1 MMKAVRMMIK
11 KLKVDGFLLAA
22 MGAGLL
28 FRILVWKTMRL
39 MISFDEANYL
49 RLAAHAV
56 EAGFPALLHPYWSP
70 FYPVFVWL
78 FSSAPDKVEITGR
91 LINILAG
98 TALIPLMYTWAR
110 MLLGLTQARWSAFFT
125 AFYPS
130 LAFDQTMAMPEPL
143 YMLTAFAGLL
153 SGWRAIHHRS
163 WKAGLSAGLLWA
175 CTYLSKPE
183 GAGFLLV
190 FVGFTAGIQ
199 LFTRGRN
206 GSRNLFPILAASIM
220 GFLMVAS
227 FYLIYLRHTTGQ
239 WTISTKGMLNQ
250 QMEAAVN
257 FNDGPVKDPF
267 FRLTSDNEYLPYDM
281 GMHFGNF
288 HDLKRIS
295 EGKARIVH
303 ISASRLLLKYGRN
316 INELIQNTLPQLFG
330 LFLLIP
336 LIIGA
341 FSPNVRYQETG
352 WLYLLSFIAFY
363 YFLVVPLFHIT
374 PRYLMPLF
382 PLFFIWISEGGLVLW
397 HRVRLLPGGKRRGL
411 LKTALFRFS
420 LFLLLGV
427 GIFGPRLI
435 QLINQN
441 QAGAELW
448 DPPLELKKAALW
460 LRNQTAETPVLMTLN
475 KAIDFYAGQYDVRL
489 GASYSYDSIDRNIA
503 YAKNR
508 HCGYLVFSSRYLPWF
523 ENLQPLV
530 GSSDP
535 PGISRIY
542 DESDDQGI
550 RTVIYQINE
559 PVQ

>member
-1 MMKAVRMMIK
+1 MMKATRMMNK

-22 MGAGLL
+22 MGAGFL
-28 FRILVWKTMRL
+28 FRILIWKTMRL

-56 EAGFPALLHPYWSP
+56 EVGFPALLHPYWSP
-70 FYPVFVWL
+70 FYPALVWL
-78 FSSAPDKVEITGR
+78 FSSTPDTVEITAR
-91 LINILAG
+91 LINTLAG
-98 TALIPLMYTWAR
+98 IALIPLLYVWAR
-110 MLLGLTQARWSAFFT
+110 MLLGLTQARWTAFFT
-125 AFYPS
+125 ALYPS
-130 LAFDQTMAMPEPL
+130 LVFDQTMAMPEPV
-143 YMLTAFAGLL
+143 YTLTAFAGLL
-153 SGWRAIHHRS
+153 FGWRAIQKRS
-163 WKAGLSAGLLWA
+163 WKAGLIAGLFWG

-183 GAGFLLV
+183 GAGFILV
-190 FVGFTAGIQ
+190 FIGFMVVTH
-199 LFTRGRN
+199 LFARGRN
-206 GSRNLFPILAASIM
+206 RFRHLFSVLAAHIL
-220 GFLMVAS
+220 GFLIIAS

-267 FRLTSDNEYLPYDM
+267 FRLTSDNQYLPYDM

-295 EGKARIVH
+295 EGKARIVR
-303 ISASRLLLKYGRN
+303 ISVSRLLLKYGRN
-316 INELIQNTLPQLFG
+316 FNELTQKTLPQLFG

-341 FSPNVRYQETG
+341 FSLNVRYQHAG
-352 WLYLLSFIAFY
+352 WLYLLSFIVFY
-363 YFLVVPLFHIT
+363 YFLVIPLFHIT

-382 PLFFIWISEGGLVLW
+382 PLFFIWISEGCVLLW
-397 HRVRLLPGGKRRGL
+397 QRVRLFHGEKRRVLSG
-411 LKTALFRFS
+411 TAFRFS

-427 GIFGPRLI
+427 GVFGSRLI

-441 QAGAELW
+441 RAGAELW

-460 LRNQTAETPVLMTLN
+460 LKDQTAEEPVLMTLN
-475 KAIDFYAGQYDVRL
+475 KAIDFYAGQYDVKL

-508 HCGYLVFSSRYLPWF
+508 NCHYLVFSSRYLPWF

-530 GSSDP
+530 GPSEPD
-535 PGISRIY
+535 GLNRIY
-542 DESDDQGI
+542 DESDDNGI
-550 RTVIYQINE
+550 RTVIYQIKE
-559 PVQ
+559 SSHE